1 MKEQG
6 NIVSGPTDSNIIF
19 TGNRKKS
26 ANLLQADSQKVVY
39 NVPNNKTECET
50 DSCFCYKS
58 FKFCSRTFAIAVHLK
73 RSYISKVKRSSRNDF
88 VDNVVEISRNPNA
101 GQKKAKSTQ
110 KRKGK
115 TNKKPEKVMKHVD
128 PCDVYGSA
136 VRQPN

>member
-6 NIVSGPTDSNIIF
+6 KIVSGPTDSNIIF

-26 ANLLQADSQKVVY
+26 ANLLQRDSLKVLY
-39 NVPNNKTECET
+39 NVANNKIECQA

-58 FKFCSRTFAIAVHLK
+58 FKFCSHIVAIAVHLK
-73 RSYISKVKRSSRNDF
+73 KSYISKVKRSSTNDF

-115 TNKKPEKVMKHVD
+115 TKTKTRKSYET
-128 PCDVYGSA
+128 C
-136 VRQPN
+136 